1 MNAKKNPIDNL
12 CPNCGNQMKE
22 SKSSLSYP
30 IDGEEIKV
38 ANSPHLFCPKCK
50 EVILRKDEVRL
61 LRENAMAI
69 YRKKYG
75 LLSGEEIK
83 RLRERLEFSQIQLA
97 DLLRLGVNTI
107 SRWESGR
114 NVQSASMDI
123 LLRLIRDVPESRDY
137 LKKLAA

>member
-1 MNAKKNPIDNL
+1 MKAKFDSL
-12 CPNCGNQMKE
+12 CPNCGKQMKE

-30 IDGEEIKV
+30 LDGEEIKV
-38 ANSPHLFCPKCK
+38 PNSPHLICPKCK
-50 EVILRKDEVRL
+50 EVVLRKDEARL
-61 LRENAMAI
+61 LREGAI
-69 YRKKYG
+69 DHYRKKYD

-83 RLRERLEFSQIQLA
+83 RLRERFGLSQIQLA

-123 LLRLIRDVPESRDY
+123 LLRIVRDVPESWKY
-137 LKKLAA
+137 LKKRVA